1 MKACLIPGWLQEWE
15 KENTMKCEKCQD
27 RGFIEENHGLLI
39 IACDCEAGE
48 DYRTQMRELP
58 GIPKE
63 DNWEVEFEDVDDSN
77 SRIEPDNS
85 DAGGDNPSEP
95 RKPRKRKTGRKAA
108 KKSG

>member
-1 MKACLIPGWLQEWE
+1 M
-15 KENTMKCEKCQD
+15 CEKCQD

-39 IACDCEAGE
+39 IACDCEAGKE
-48 DYRTQMRELP
+48 YKAQMRELL

-63 DNWEVEFEDVDDSN
+63 ENWEIKFEDEDGN
-77 SRIEPDNS
+77 SGVGQPDT

-95 RKPRKRKTGRKAA
+95 RKPRKRKARRKTA